1 MKHRTM
7 AGSDKREKVNKH
19 LKELKI
25 ESCLLEMAAVCVCVW
40 DRCLCMYMVKYH
52 VKVSNPTLH
61 TYIRINMLAG
71 FVK

>member
-25 ESCLLEMAAVCVCVW
+25 ESCLLEMAAVCVCVC
-40 DRCLCMYMVKYH
+40 DFGL
-52 VKVSNPTLH
+52 
-61 TYIRINMLAG
+61 
-71 FVK
+71 FVCSGAENGR